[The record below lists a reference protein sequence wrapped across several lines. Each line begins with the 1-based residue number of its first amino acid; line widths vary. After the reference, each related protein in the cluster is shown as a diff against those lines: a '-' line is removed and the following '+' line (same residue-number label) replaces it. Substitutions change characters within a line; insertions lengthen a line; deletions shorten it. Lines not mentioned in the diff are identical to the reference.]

1 MYHHLLSR
9 YPLFALLT
17 PKQLNRWIAEGYELT
32 FSTGETIFQE
42 GTAGVWVYLIIQGK
56 IRIVKKSKT
65 NSLVSIGV
73 VGPNEIIG
81 EYALL
86 TPHNNTATCRAM
98 EPTKVLQLPLVTMQ
112 RFLAD
117 HTNININLKNWLR
130 LHTLINHFRNKTFLG
145 FMSVPSALKYLD
157 KLQIESYSPM
167 RTIQAEGFA
176 GDQWF
181 IIEEGTVALHQP
193 NEPPQVLGQGDSF
206 GEQALAGWRN
216 LPMAVALT
224 KTKCHVLTNSAFES
238 KLDVNSESSSQTI
251 RFEENHSKNHQW
263 RGQEDESDCGLASL
277 TMVSHYYY
285 GNKVSIKEIRETIP
299 LNKKGLN
306 LLELKHLAIFF
317 KLEAQAVRIDSK
329 HLANVIFPAIAHYS
343 NGHYVV
349 VFEFN
354 HGRLVIGDPATGI
367 ITIAEPEFIKFW
379 SERLLLLTP
388 GK

>member
-65 NSLVSIGV
+65 NSLVSLGV

-98 EPTKVLQLPLVTMQ
+98 ESTKVFQLPLSTIF
-112 RFLAD
+112 RCLDF
-117 HTNININLKNWLR
+117 HTKVISNLKNWLR
-130 LHTLINHFRNKTFLG
+130 LHTLLNHFRNKTFLG

-157 KLQIESYSPM
+157 KLQIHSYSPM
-167 RTIQAEGFA
+167 RTIQTEGFA
-176 GDQWF
+176 ENQWF
-181 IIEEGTVALHQP
+181 IIEEGTVALHQAD
-193 NEPPQVLGQGDSF
+193 EPPRLLGQGDSF
-206 GEQALAGWRN
+206 GEQALAGWKN
-216 LPMAVALT
+216 LPMAVAMT
-224 KTKCHVLTNSAFES
+224 KTKCHVLSSSVFES
-238 KLDVNSESSSQTI
+238 KADTNSESSSQTI
-251 RFEENHSKNHQW
+251 RFEPNHANNVQW
-263 RGQEDESDCGLASL
+263 FGQEDKSDCGLASL
-277 TMVSHYYY
+277 AMVSNHY

-299 LNKKGLN
+299 LGKRGLN
-306 LLELKHLAIFF
+306 LLDLKQLAKFF

-329 HLANVIFPAIAHYS
+329 HLADAIFPAIAHYS

-349 VFEFN
+349 VFEFK
-354 HGRLVIGDPATGI
+354 HGKLVIGDPATGI
-367 ITIAEPEFIKFW
+367 IAIAELEFKKFW

>member
-17 PKQLNRWIAEGYELT
+17 PKQLNRWVAEGYELT

-112 RFLAD
+112 HFLAN
-117 HTNININLKNWLR
+117 HKNININLKNWLR

-145 FMSVPSALKYLD
+145 FMSVLSALKYLD
-157 KLQIESYSPM
+157 KLRIETYSPM

-206 GEQALAGWRN
+206 GEQALAGWKN

-224 KTKCHVLTNSAFES
+224 KTTCHVLTNSAFES
-238 KLDVNSESSSQTI
+238 KLDAKSESFSQTI
-251 RFEENHSKNHQW
+251 RFDGNQSENYQW
-263 RGQEDESDCGLASL
+263 VSQELESDCGLASL
-277 TMVSHYYY
+277 AMISSYY
-285 GNKVSIKEIRETIP
+285 GNKVSIKEIRETIS
-299 LNKKGLN
+299 LIKKGLN
-306 LLELKHLAIFF
+306 LLELKHLAKFF

-354 HGRLVIGDPATGI
+354 LGKLVIGDPATGI
-367 ITIAEPEFIKFW
+367 ITIAELEFKKFW

-388 GK
+388 VK

>member
-65 NSLVSIGV
+65 KSLVSIGV

-86 TPHNNTATCRAM
+86 TPHNNTATCRAT

-112 RFLAD
+112 HFLAD
-117 HTNININLKNWLR
+117 HKNININLKNWLR

-145 FMSVPSALKYLD
+145 FMSVSSALKYLD

-176 GDQWF
+176 GNQWF

-193 NEPPQVLGQGDSF
+193 NETPQVLGQGDSF

-224 KTKCHVLTNSAFES
+224 KTKCHVLTKSAFET
-238 KLDVNSESSSQTI
+238 KLDAKSESFSQTI
-251 RFEENHSKNHQW
+251 RFDGNQSENYQW
-263 RGQEDESDCGLASL
+263 VSQESESDCGLASL
-277 TMVSHYYY
+277 AMVSNYY
-285 GNKVSIKEIRETIP
+285 GNKVAIKEIRETIS
-299 LNKKGLN
+299 LSKKGLN
-306 LLELKHLAIFF
+306 LLELKHLAKLF

-354 HGRLVIGDPATGI
+354 LGKLVIGDPAAGI
-367 ITIAEPEFIKFW
+367 ITIADPEFKKFW

-388 GK
+388 SK

>member
-1 MYHHLLSR
+1 MYHHLLCR

-17 PKQLNRWIAEGYELT
+17 PKQLNRWVAEGQELT

-112 RFLAD
+112 HFLAN
-117 HTNININLKNWLR
+117 HKNININLKDWLR

-145 FMSVPSALKYLD
+145 FMSVSSALKYLD
-157 KLQIESYSPM
+157 KLRIETYSPM

-224 KTKCHVLTNSAFES
+224 KTTCHVLTNSAFES
-238 KLDVNSESSSQTI
+238 KLDAKSESFSQTI
-251 RFEENHSKNHQW
+251 RFDGNQFENHQW
-263 RGQEDESDCGLASL
+263 VSQESESDCGLASL
-277 TMVSHYYY
+277 AMVSNYY
-285 GNKVSIKEIRETIP
+285 GNKVSIKEIRETIS
-299 LNKKGLN
+299 LRKKGLN

-354 HGRLVIGDPATGI
+354 LGRLVIGDPATGI
-367 ITIAEPEFIKFW
+367 ITIAELEFKKFW